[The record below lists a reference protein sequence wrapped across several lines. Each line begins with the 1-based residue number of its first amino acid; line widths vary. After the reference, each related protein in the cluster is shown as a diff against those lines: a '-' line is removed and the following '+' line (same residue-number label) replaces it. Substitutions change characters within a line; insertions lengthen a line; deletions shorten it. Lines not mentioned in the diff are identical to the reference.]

1 MKNLETLLRIEA
13 LLKESNVKF
22 KELLTLEESA
32 YYLSLSKSALYK
44 MTSKKEIPYYIPGG
58 KNIYFKKADLDNWV
72 YGKKVNSVSEV
83 EIEVDEYLCRTNK
96 IQE

>member
-1 MKNLETLLRIEA
+1 MDNSKKIEKKEV
-13 LLKESNVKF
+13 LLKEF
-22 KELLTLEESA
+22 LTLDETA
-32 YYLSLSKSALYK
+32 DYLSVSKSVLYK
-44 MTSKKEIPYYIPGG
+44 MNSKKEIPYYKPGG

-96 IQE
+96 IQG